1 MRIDRGV
8 SKSGAYKE
16 RLIKKNVRIIKTS
29 TEPFFFCSCYWR
41 GEDLSIFCLIYFL

>member
-1 MRIDRGV
+1 MRIDRHV

-29 TEPFFFCSCYWR
+29 TESRFSAPPVT
-41 GEDLSIFCLIYFL
+41 GEERISPYSA